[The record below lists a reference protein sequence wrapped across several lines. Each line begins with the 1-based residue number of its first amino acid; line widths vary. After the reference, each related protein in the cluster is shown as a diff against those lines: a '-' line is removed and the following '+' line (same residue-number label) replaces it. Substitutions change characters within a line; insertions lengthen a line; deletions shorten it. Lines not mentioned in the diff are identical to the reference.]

1 MVCFFDTSI
10 HSIFEGMALG
20 LIKESS
26 RAIHIFIGIIL
37 HECIVAV
44 ALGLNSFRLESEG
57 NDKSTSVTMF
67 GLIFSSTIPVG
78 MMIGIAVGYTPG
90 SFGRLISAI
99 FQGLAAGTFLHVAFC
114 ELIPEELNNE
124 EHNHDDHVHELF
136 SITDEDEEDPEP
148 GHTHDVMQENQLL
161 SIRRLVKGSFFES
174 KLFRISLIFLGFVF
188 MAFIT
193 LFIDHND

>member
-1 MVCFFDTSI
+1 
-10 HSIFEGMALG
+10 MALG
-20 LIKESS
+20 LIKEPS

-44 ALGLNSFRLESEG
+44 ALGLNSFRLETPAAG
-57 NDKSTSVTMF
+57 NRHGSASSSSAMMF

-78 MMIGIAVGYTPG
+78 MIIGILVGYTPG

-114 ELIPEELNNE
+114 ELIPEELNSQE
-124 EHNHDDHVHELF
+124 VHDDHV
-136 SITDEDEEDPEP
+136 TDTEEEEVDL
-148 GHTHDVMQENQLL
+148 HADHHHHVQESSSLTVEVILRNN
-161 SIRRLVKGSFFES
+161 FYES
-174 KLFRISLIFLGFVF
+174 KLFRIILIFAGFLF
-188 MAFIT
+188 MAVVT